1 MAGFLPV
8 LFHFIPND
16 ILTYFYALNRPYL
29 GELTGDLFL
38 RRILYFFACE
48 FKLLPQ
54 STCDR
59 TLVSKGRGSLCIFAL
74 PVSLVSDWTGTGQP
88 HLVSR
93 NVESLCLGSHLPF
106 FHLHRVRG
114 WDSLFEMTLE
124 TWAYFAGFCSKIN
137 YLRIFLDIV
146 TLNSHNSGC
155 LAQNAV
161 TLGCC
166 LKFLLITDLLAVGLC
181 ESPPYQC
188 GPPTWFRI

>member
-1 MAGFLPV
+1 MC
-8 LFHFIPND
+8 
-16 ILTYFYALNRPYL
+16 
-29 GELTGDLFL
+29 
-38 RRILYFFACE
+38 FFACE

-74 PVSLVSDWTGTGQP
+74 PVSLVSDWTGTRQP

-146 TLNSHNSGC
+146 TLNSQNSRC

-166 LKFLLITDLLAVGLC
+166 LKFFLITDLLAVGLC
-181 ESPPYQC
+181 GSPPYRC
-188 GPPTWFRI
+188 GPSTWFRT